1 MSQLNNSDVLVV
13 SCSPHIRSPETVG
26 RIMWDVN
33 LALLPA
39 ALAAVWFFGI
49 PALTTIIITVLS
61 CVVSEALLLKLFGKD
76 LRLADG
82 SAVVTGVLLAFNLPS
97 TAPWW
102 LCIVGGFVAM
112 LIGKHVFG
120 GLGSNPFNPAL
131 VARVVLTISWP
142 SQMTTFPAPL
152 IGRLGFGTDAVSTA
166 TPLNLL
172 KEDITSGLHLK
183 NSANIS
189 LWDLFSGNIPGCLG
203 EVSALALLLGAA
215 YLIYR
220 KVITWHTPAAYIG
233 TVAVFS
239 GIYWLIDPTTYVSP
253 AFHIFAGGL
262 IIGAFF
268 MATDMVTTPMTKKG
282 MLIFG
287 LGCGLLTMVIR
298 FYGGYPEGVSFSIL
312 LMNGLTPLIDRF
324 TKPRVFGEVKK

>member
-102 LCIVGGFVAM
+102 LCIVGD
-112 LIGKHVFG
+112 
-120 GLGSNPFNPAL
+120 
-131 VARVVLTISWP
+131 SWP
-142 SQMTTFPAPL
+142 
-152 IGRLGFGTDAVSTA
+152 
-166 TPLNLL
+166 
-172 KEDITSGLHLK
+172 
-183 NSANIS
+183 
-189 LWDLFSGNIPGCLG
+189 C
-203 EVSALALLLGAA
+203 
-215 YLIYR
+215 
-220 KVITWHTPAAYIG
+220 
-233 TVAVFS
+233 
-239 GIYWLIDPTTYVSP
+239 
-253 AFHIFAGGL
+253 
-262 IIGAFF
+262 
-268 MATDMVTTPMTKKG
+268 
-282 MLIFG
+282 
-287 LGCGLLTMVIR
+287 
-298 FYGGYPEGVSFSIL
+298 
-312 LMNGLTPLIDRF
+312 
-324 TKPRVFGEVKK
+324 